1 MKNIWK
7 ILAIVAIIICIIT
20 ISMQFIGK
28 EKNDN
33 KINEKVIQ
41 EVDYLD
47 NEILSKI
54 NLLNNITFSNYKVVI
69 KEEENNDEANQTKLA
84 ENSSNNSKSDEQSS
98 SKEESKQSDSG
109 EKTQMSPNSELI
121 NENESIQW
129 SEIKKDVEIMYQSWN
144 TIINDLY
151 AINANNDSIEQ
162 FGTLL
167 NQVMLE
173 VKNENKI
180 ETIKDLS
187 EMYAQ
192 LPIYIENIADKDKV
206 YILNT
211 KADVIKAYALV
222 EEDKW
227 DEMSIQL
234 DNAIEQYSKIN
245 NENNGNISRGRQ
257 LLKELKE
264 SSNDKDKEI
273 FLVKYKYCFEELIM
287 VEGKNI

>member
-69 KEEENNDEANQTKLA
+69 KEEENNDEANQTKSA

-109 EKTQMSPNSELI
+109 EKKQMSPNSELI

>member
-69 KEEENNDEANQTKLA
+69 KEEENNDEANQTKSA